1 MTIVKLIKKIFHR
14 LFYSVI
20 LECLFLIGIW
30 RPAVQSHALNAE
42 LFIKIN
48 KKYWNN
54 FPKGNK
60 NILIEGHFTES
71 GPNYL
76 FRVNLAAKALQS
88 VFGGGQSFIVVNG
101 HSYNWSLSRKV
112 CNSFGNAKWIFL
124 GRKFLLLTPLLL
136 LLAGLRTLISF
147 IQIRKPEQILNISF
161 DGIKTGDLIYDQ
173 ILRFSKTPTV
183 NTINWKVF
191 QVIAQSWYYY
201 YQYNLLF
208 SLRRYHYYIS
218 THAMY
223 AAYGL
228 ICRVALKKGVKVIET
243 SDIVTFLHE
252 NMDENNLPTYH
263 HSLNKIIKNTV
274 SSENLNKKKLATRE
288 VRGAKNLQ
296 HRLES
301 NIENIDA
308 LKAYSGKI
316 YSKEKLCKTL
326 NINVNDRIG
335 FIAGHIFNDAPH
347 NGKFLLFKDFYE
359 WMEKTLEYCS
369 MTKNINWIV
378 KPHPASKLY
387 EEEGVV
393 EELVRSKKASNI
405 YICPS
410 DLNTGSLRHCADV
423 ILTVNGTIG
432 LEYACLG
439 IPSILS
445 GFSCYSGFGFTHD
458 PSTAAEYCQM
468 IQDSPNLPRLNNIQI
483 SKALQIYDI
492 WNEFFDFDNYII
504 THNVL
509 ANVWGS
515 EGPINLKKAY
525 DLMSKNLKNNDPK
538 KLKLWKFVESLAE
551 KDAKK

>member
-60 NILIEGHFTES
+60 NILIEGYLTEY

-88 VFGGGQSFIVVNG
+88 VFGGGQSFIIVKG
-101 HSYNWSLSRKV
+101 YSHNWSLSRKV

-124 GRKFLLLTPLLL
+124 GSKFLLLTPLLL
-136 LLAGLRTLISF
+136 LLAGVRAVISF

-161 DGIKTGDLIYDQ
+161 HGIKTGDLIYDQ
-173 ILRFSKTPTV
+173 ILRFGKTPTV
-183 NTINWKVF
+183 NSINWKVF
-191 QVIAQSWYYY
+191 QVVAQSWYYY

-223 AAYGL
+223 AEYGL

-243 SDIVTFLHE
+243 NDITTFLHE
-252 NMDENNLPTYH
+252 NMDDNNLPTYH
-263 HSLNKIIKNTV
+263 HSLNKIIKNIV

-301 NIENIDA
+301 NIDNIDA

-359 WMEKTLEYCS
+359 WMDKTLDYCS
-369 MTKNINWIV
+369 MAKNINWIV

-393 EELVRSKKASNI
+393 EELVRFKNASNI
-405 YICPS
+405 YICPI
-410 DLNTGSLRHCADV
+410 DLNTSSLRHCADV

-445 GFSCYSGFGFTHD
+445 GFSCYSGFGFTRE
-458 PSTAAEYCQM
+458 PSTATEYCQM
-468 IQDSPNLPRLNNIQI
+468 IQNCSQLPRLNNMQI

-492 WNEFFDFDNYII
+492 WNEFFDFDNSII
-504 THNVL
+504 TPNVL

-525 DLMSKNLKNNDPK
+525 DLMSKNLKYNDPK
-538 KLKLWKFVESLAE
+538 KLKLWKFVECLAE

>member
-1 MTIVKLIKKIFHR
+1 MTLVKFIKKIFHR
-14 LFYSVI
+14 LFYPVI

-136 LLAGLRTLISF
+136 LLAGVRTLISF

-243 SDIVTFLHE
+243 NDIATFLHE

-347 NGKFLLFKDFYE
+347 NGKFLIFKDFYE
-359 WMEKTLEYCS
+359 WMDKTLEYCS

-458 PSTAAEYCQM
+458 PGTAAEYCQM